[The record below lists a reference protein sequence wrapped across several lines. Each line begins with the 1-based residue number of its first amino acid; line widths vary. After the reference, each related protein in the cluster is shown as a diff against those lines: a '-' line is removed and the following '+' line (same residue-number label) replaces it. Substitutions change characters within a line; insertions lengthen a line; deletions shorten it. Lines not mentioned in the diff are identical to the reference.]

1 MKKAMK
7 LVWMV
12 LFALPMVA
20 FTACGDEDEP
30 DNGLK
35 FKDYSVLLN
44 KDRKD
49 ILEKQMKD
57 CTPYY
62 QNLDGI
68 FYDNDGNDLGQY
80 INEVDCYFTFEDLE
94 ENPSAVP
101 EEKCVWVDTEM
112 SGVNAA
118 DLMNYLTDKYGK
130 AAAENDDM
138 DSYTFTKGNMYVWY
152 DIDAEEG
159 VCYVGYVNKK
169 SYDDYNN
176 GNAQNIRKALKAR
189 RAAKRAAR

>member
-20 FTACGDEDEP
+20 FTACGDDEP

-35 FKDYSVLLN
+35 FKDYSELLN

-49 ILEKQMKD
+49 IVDNKMKGM
-57 CTPYY
+57 TPYWSVTGA
-62 QNLDGI
+62 L

-80 INEVDCYFTFEDLE
+80 IDEVDCYFTWDDPETVT
-94 ENPSAVP
+94 VP
-101 EEKCVWVDTEM
+101 EDKCIWVDTEM
-112 SGVNAA
+112 SGVNAN
-118 DLMNYLTDKYGK
+118 DLFDYLSNKYGK
-130 AAAENDDM
+130 ATADSDDM
-138 DSYTFTKGNMYVWY
+138 DAYSFTKGNMYVWY
-152 DIDAEEG
+152 DIDREEG

-169 SYDDYNN
+169 SYDDYKN
-176 GNAQNIRKALKAR
+176 GNAQNLRKVLKAR

>member
-20 FTACGDEDEP
+20 FTACGDDDEP

-35 FKDYSVLLN
+35 FKDYSVLLD
-44 KDRKD
+44 KTRKD
-49 ILEKQMKD
+49 IVDKEMKD
-57 CTPYY
+57 YTPYETPAGA
-62 QNLDGI
+62 L
-68 FYDNDGNDLGQY
+68 FYDNDGNALGQY
-80 INEVDCYFTFEDLE
+80 IDEVDCYFTWDDPF
-94 ENPSAVP
+94 NVAVP